1 MLLLDNR
8 FCFVFFF
15 FFFCSQSVRSLSLSS
30 FFSLAKASANTA
42 VWNILTVA
50 LVVK

>member
-8 FCFVFFF
+8 FCFVFF